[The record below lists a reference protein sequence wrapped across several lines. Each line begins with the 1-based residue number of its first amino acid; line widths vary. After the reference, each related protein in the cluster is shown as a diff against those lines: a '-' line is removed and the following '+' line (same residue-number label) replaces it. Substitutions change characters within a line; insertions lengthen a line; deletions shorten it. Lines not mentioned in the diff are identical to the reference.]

1 MHPHDERWMRLALGQ
16 ARQALERDEVPV
28 GAVVVHQNQVL
39 SQAHNLRE
47 SLRDPLAHA
56 EMLALRRASRRRGD
70 WRLDG
75 ATLYVT
81 LEPCPMCAGALLAA
95 RLDRV
100 VFAAPNFEQGAA
112 GTVMNVADHP
122 GFTRQVRIDSG
133 VLAGECSQLLEEFFQ
148 RKRTRT

>member
-1 MHPHDERWMRLALGQ
+1 MRLALSQ
-16 ARQALERDEVPV
+16 ARQALDRDEVPV

-39 SQAHNLRE
+39 GQAHNLRE

-56 EMLALRRASRRRGD
+56 EMLALRRASRRRSD

-95 RLDRV
+95 RLHRV
-100 VFAAPNFEQGAA
+100 VYAAPNLEQGAA

-122 GFTRQVRIDSG
+122 GFSRQVRIDSG
-133 VLAGECSQLLEEFFQ
+133 VLADECAQLLEEFFQ
-148 RKRTRT
+148 RRRTRT